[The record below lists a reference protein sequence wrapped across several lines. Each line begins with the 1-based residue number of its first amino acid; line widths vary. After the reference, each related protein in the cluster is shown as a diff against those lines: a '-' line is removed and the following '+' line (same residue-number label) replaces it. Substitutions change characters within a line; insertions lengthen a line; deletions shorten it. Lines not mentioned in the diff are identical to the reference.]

1 MAEFSGF
8 FRDRET
14 GAIIGVSSNSTV
26 EIQEIQNKNLMKE
39 GDNHLI
45 KFDVLGKEEG
55 IKAYQD
61 WVLQNQN
68 KGKKPEPEIL
78 ETEPELKVR
87 KAGKRPAKV

>member
-1 MAEFSGF
+1 MTEFSGF

-26 EIQEIQNKNLMKE
+26 EIQEIQNKNLMKV
-39 GDNHLI
+39 GDSHLV

-55 IKAYQD
+55 IKAYQN
-61 WVLQNQN
+61 WILEYQN

-78 ETEPELKVR
+78 ETELEKKVR